1 MEERRRY
8 QRLVPDSPLFARVE
22 GSKGGPVLDLSE
34 GGLAFGGV
42 IHNSVFS
49 MALDLPDGNGLVQA
63 KAEIAWTSHARDI
76 TGVRFV
82 QLADNCRQRLKNWIA
97 ARAYPAGEEVD
108 VDEVWPS
115 APLEMVLS
123 DTLPKT
129 VLQEP
134 SSLQLRATSKRQ
146 AAEIVLSAVILC
158 SAFICIGY
166 YLPNIGGRPN
176 AGSETSIVQVTE
188 KPSKE
193 VVASGNAAAPKPDLL
208 PPRLPLDIP
217 GYVVQVGAMAQEN
230 NADALAVTL
239 HRKSFPAFVFRRDG
253 DRFYRVAV
261 GPYRDENSTI
271 QVKEQIEKEGFETI
285 LRNWS
290 PE

>member
-1 MEERRRY
+1 MEERRRH
-8 QRLVPDSPLFARVE
+8 QRLVPESPLFARVE

-49 MALDLPDGNGLVQA
+49 MALDLPDGNGLIQA
-63 KAEIAWTSHARDI
+63 RAEIAWTSHARDI

-97 ARAYPAGEEVD
+97 ARAYPAGEEVELED
-108 VDEVWPS
+108 WPS

-123 DTLPKT
+123 DT
-129 VLQEP
+129 VLKSGLEEP
-134 SSLQLRATSKRQ
+134 NSLQLGPTSKRR
-146 AAEIVLSAVILC
+146 ASEIVLSAVILC
-158 SAFICIGY
+158 SAFVCIGY
-166 YLPNIGGRPN
+166 YLPNIGGRPK
-176 AGSETSIVQVTE
+176 AGSETTIAQATE
-188 KPSKE
+188 KPSNE
-193 VVASGNAAAPKPDLL
+193 VVFPVNAATPNPDLL

-261 GPYRDENSTI
+261 GPYSDENSTM
-271 QVKEQIEKEGFETI
+271 QVKEQIEKAGFATI